1 MSATQTLSFKQIM
14 IMSVSAGICV
24 ANIYY
29 SQPILANIARS
40 LQIDVRSAGYISVF
54 SQAGYGLGLLFLTP
68 LGDKFD
74 RKKLI
79 LWLQLLLIA
88 ALVGITFATG
98 KLTLYAASVA
108 IGLFAVAAQVIL
120 PMAASLVTENRGK
133 VVAVIFTGILI
144 GVLAARIFS
153 GFVTDWLGWKF
164 VYLISAVLVAI
175 SAVLMQAD
183 FPSSRDRFKGSYTD
197 LLASVF
203 VQFRRFPLLRR
214 TAFVGA
220 LSFGILSSFWIALT
234 FHLSGSPF
242 FYSSEKIGLFGLLAV
257 GGALAVPV
265 FGKLAD
271 KSNNPKKSLIVSI
284 SLVLAAIALIAVFPH
299 WLPAFWIAVV
309 LLDLGVQATQVTNI
323 ALIYT
328 LDPAANSRI
337 NTVYMTL
344 YFIGGAVG
352 ASIGIF
358 CWQTGGWNLVMAQ
371 LAVFAIAALALVV
384 FSKHKKV

>member
-29 SQPILANIARS
+29 SQPILADIARS
-40 LQIDVRSAGYISVF
+40 LKIDVRSAGYISVF

-79 LWLQLLLIA
+79 LWLQLLLIT

-98 KLTLYAASVA
+98 KLTLYAASAA

-133 VVAVIFTGILI
+133 VVGVIFTGILI

-183 FPSSRDRFKGSYTD
+183 FPSSKDRFKGSYTD

-203 VQFRRFPLLRR
+203 IQFRRFPLLRR

-242 FYSSEKIGLFGLLAV
+242 FYVSEKIGLFGLLAV

-271 KSNNPKKSLIVSI
+271 KSNNPKKSLILSI
-284 SLVLAAIALIAVFPH
+284 SLVLAAIALIAVFPD

-328 LDPAANSRI
+328 LDPTANSRI
-337 NTVYMTL
+337 NTVYMTF